1 MLPAFLRLANVLSVL
16 GPDLN
21 YSGEM
26 KVLCVYTGQEM
37 VDYRKWN
44 FKQFAASARAL
55 KLS

>member
-1 MLPAFLRLANVLSVL
+1 LANVLSVL